1 MHIKDSYVS
10 RGKPSF
16 SGSGSYG
23 KLLKECREEAVGQV
37 DQAEVERFL
46 TDSRQYGDWM
56 AEGHK
61 NMTYTGASDTAI
73 TNERKRRSDEMA
85 IRANRVR
92 AWLQSDQNSLTPES
106 SRTVSSY
113 LDDFRKFQEDSQNSY
128 SHKQKT
134 VQRYGSEEA
143 WGKALRQSGYQ
154 EKYGQMSKQDLNAAA
169 AALPDG
175 EEKQW
180 LNDYYGEALR
190 SEADYDHEIAMI
202 NWQLGRLGK
211 VYDDFSNTTRWVQ
224 DEADEQLNQK
234 IDRYRENYESPQ
246 AVKKQME
253 QLQTRRYHLEQG
265 KKYNLIPQNEDFTE
279 KAKYSGDGS
288 YLQNM
293 VNNPKTADREDTAK
307 HIFTAADP
315 VVIGGIIDAVSY
327 ENVHLMTAEERMIF
341 NYLHNTQGEDA
352 AKEYMDWLQYTL
364 NQRSAMKLNNWVA
377 DRTQDIP
384 VLSQAWTSLAS
395 VPLRFMGGS
404 GILDAA
410 GQKVVNAITGDDK
423 PVDYNRDAMMISQAS
438 STVRSS
444 VARQLNDVASIQL
457 DEEKHPILA
466 SWFNGV
472 GIGDLYSAGMS
483 MVDSSVVA
491 AATAINPIAGQVAS
505 ALLSASSATDTMLQ
519 SAANGATD
527 GQAITAGLAAGFFEW
542 FFEKYEIESLMKQ
555 GKSVRTAMLKQGFIE
570 AVGEGATELCNIVTN
585 TWLMAEN
592 SDWKQK
598 AEEYLKQNPELDRS
612 QAENLAM
619 MDMVMQVLKAS
630 AAGFLTGAAMGGAA
644 GAVNTVRFNADLQ
657 KLYSGAA
664 PQMVSNLLAADP
676 ENALGLK
683 LEKKLSDGKE
693 LSGAELQKLLTALET
708 QEAAGQTD
716 STVAQLMEGIEPVNK
731 GTTPRQPGSE
741 AISDLVDESVA
752 QLTGAPTNP
761 VGAALEGFRSTG
773 AVTNKQATDILNNAA
788 AVQQL
793 VREAGLKLPET
804 ASGKRAAV
812 KEAVSRLAQSESIA
826 AETVRDEEAPTE
838 TNTQTDISAAKST
851 EGIRTQIR
859 ARQEDLNAMEP
870 VAQIQTPK
878 DFSAMDA
885 AVNKDAVGA
894 APEGFDTYSHL
905 QFEYGNKPDRTG
917 TVRDINVPKMDA
929 SGQRVSDFAANL
941 YGNAITSDTMVQT
954 METLIAQGAFG
965 AQTMK
970 LDDVLNNSAD
980 RVAKG
985 YINKDGSASLT
996 SFTNY
1001 LSASIAEG
1009 RYSPELLAD
1018 ALVMMTKAES
1028 EGRFEDAGVIA
1039 FLASDITRAGGRILN
1054 VAKLTQRL
1062 TPEGQFAARKRAA
1075 EKVSEEVNAR
1085 RKNGKREDIAISE
1098 ATEQEFLN
1106 VATAGEAV
1114 VTDATNAINQGL
1126 PFDAEAAADA
1136 AIVNTVNTMAQETSQ
1151 TGTED
1156 TNTAETES
1164 ASEDA
1169 QSAEK
1174 STSTSESSQAS
1185 PDPTAETA
1193 GAENSSAAHTDGETA
1208 PSQENRIYHAIREFV
1223 KSKTK
1228 KAPGSRKK
1236 ATKALDA
1243 LKEFYANRADFEEA
1257 WNAARRRAEMDLA
1270 DDPVAYDAFRQFLD
1284 TGGNAQDIMDTY
1296 DSGSVTR
1303 KALREA
1309 AKGADVELSRLV
1321 SSSLKDKAAALQSI
1335 QDYVAQKYELDG
1347 SAASQMAHQLQEA
1360 FYRELQQRQLKRL
1373 RSLFGEKNVKESDTA
1388 KDLFAELYN
1397 TGAFENGA
1405 LISREALKKIFG
1417 HDGLSLSQ
1425 ELLAEYGQ
1433 VSDARKAAVD
1443 RKIIHEIAEQLP
1455 TDLRHILGKWRYTAM
1470 LANPS
1475 THLKNIIG
1483 NTGQFVIQ
1491 YGLKDNLSALIEAG
1505 VSKVS
1510 GGKIK
1515 RTKAILNPA
1524 SAADRALINDAL
1536 NDYGTVMRNNGE
1548 IAKRIKNGGKYDSVR
1563 SEVEEVRRS
1572 WKINHPSN
1580 AVTKGI
1586 DKGLSGLEYVA
1597 DFNTKALD
1605 AEDAFF
1611 GRNAYALSLAAY
1623 MKANGLT
1630 EITEEART
1638 YAVAQA
1644 QECTFHDDSLIY
1656 KAVSG
1661 RVGKVAKLVVPF
1673 VKTPA
1678 NVTSRAVE
1686 YSPGMILKFG
1696 YDLIKLGCQSGKTD
1710 VELNGKRMTA
1720 AQAID
1725 DLSKG
1730 LVGSSMWA
1738 VGIWMAAEGLIR
1750 VVGTGSEEER
1760 EYQRLMGYKDYSLCI
1775 GDTCIDISC
1784 LSPAILP
1791 VFTGAAIYESL
1802 NNFSEDEVSL
1812 QTVLDSVYSFTD
1824 PILSSSMLSGLD
1836 SFMYAIRSMGD
1847 SGTTGELAGTVGR
1860 EIVETYVSQFF
1871 PSLLRR
1877 IAAGSDNTVRQTYAD
1892 PKNPFSAFTQNIQ
1905 SGTPGARENLKA
1917 KYDVW
1922 GQEIKQDA
1930 SGGGDGFW
1938 GGAWRTINP
1947 ARVADTHSTDIDDEI
1962 LRLSSAG
1969 LDAIPGSNAK
1979 TITVDGEKYRL
1990 SAEEYGT
1997 YEQAEGQ
2004 LSFSIAQEM
2013 IHSDAYKALPDELK
2027 AKALNNAYSYAAE
2040 YCKSDAVAGYT
2051 PKVDQYLSGMGKDA
2065 VKLASAILIHA
2076 ASGSVTDA
2084 LTGLATACKG
2094 GDSTAPAVSEMET
2107 AYATY
2112 NRLPEA
2118 VRSAVDEELSGRSEA
2133 FIAAR
2138 EAGISSDTFAALY
2151 GQYYR
2156 ISNDSTLGVG
2166 AKAQQWSYALDQAAN
2181 ITAAQK
2187 RVLKEKLTFNASS
2200 QVTAGDYDKM
2210 TAAGISTKTADYV
2223 ADLMRDI
2230 QPEPGRSSVRTV
2242 QKLEAIT
2249 EDTDLSDQDLEA
2261 IIPLY
2266 LSEGQQERFGTAM
2279 DRGYSPEEFV
2289 EAYRVVLDKEKGQKK
2304 PSVIREIAAE
2314 AGLSYGAAKRLYE
2327 IMTEK
2332 TA

>member
-46 TDSRQYGDWM
+46 TDSKQYGDWM
-56 AEGHK
+56 AEGYK

-128 SHKQKT
+128 THKQKT

-143 WGKALRQSGYQ
+143 WSKALRQSGYQ

-211 VYDDFSNTTRWVQ
+211 VHDDFSNTTRWVQ
-224 DEADEQLNQK
+224 DETDEQLNQK
-234 IDRYRENYESPQ
+234 IDRYRENYGSPQ

-457 DEEKHPILA
+457 DKEKHPILA

-555 GKSVRTAMLKQGFIE
+555 GKSVRTAMLKQGFNE

-598 AEEYLKQNPELDRS
+598 AEEYLKQNPKLDRS

-716 STVAQLMEGIEPVNK
+716 SAVAQLMEGIEPVNK
-731 GTTPRQPGSE
+731 STTPRQPGSE

-761 VGAALEGFRSTG
+761 VEAALEGFRSTG
-773 AVTNKQATDILNNAA
+773 TVTNKQATDILNNAA
-788 AVQQL
+788 AVRQL

-812 KEAVSRLAQSESIA
+812 KEAVSRLAQSETGVDTAPDAVYDEENINGSIEHEGEAVPEDARRRQSGNGDDWQIPLPNDQQRHSESVRDGTERSAIFPEQGSIA
-826 AETVRDEEAPTE
+826 GEGGRAVQDFNPGHSGR
-838 TNTQTDISAAKST
+838 DISQRNT
-851 EGIRTQIR
+851 EFAQYDGTSDNDSEENKFR
-859 ARQEDLNAMEP
+859 ADNTE
-870 VAQIQTPK
+870 
-878 DFSAMDA
+878 S
-885 AVNKDAVGA
+885 VGA

-985 YINKDGSASLT
+985 YINKDGSASLA

-1085 RKNGKREDIAISE
+1085 RKNGKRVDIAISE

-1443 RKIIHEIAEQLP
+1443 RKIIQEIADQLP

-1536 NDYGTVMRNNGE
+1536 NDYGTVLRNNGE

-1638 YAVAQA
+1638 YAIAQA
-1644 QECTFHDDSLIY
+1644 QQATFHDDSLIY

-1812 QTVLDSVYSFTD
+1812 QTALDSVYSFTD

-1892 PKNPFSAFTQNIQ
+1892 PKNPFSAFTQSIQ
-1905 SGTPGARENLKA
+1905 SGIPGARDGLKA
-1917 KYDVW
+1917 KYDIW
-1922 GQEIKQDA
+1922 GQELKQDA
-1930 SGGGDGFW
+1930 SGGDGAL
-1938 GGAWRTINP
+1938 GAIWRTVNP
-1947 ARVADTHSTDIDDEI
+1947 ARVADTHSTDIDGEI

-1969 LDAIPGSNAK
+1969 FDALPTESNTK
-1979 TITVDGEKYRL
+1979 TITVDGEEYRMT
-1990 SAEEYGT
+1990 ADEYGT

-2027 AKALNNAYSYAAE
+2027 AKALNAAYSYAAE

-2051 PKVDQYLSGMGKDA
+2051 PKVGQYLSGMGKDA
-2065 VKLASAILIHA
+2065 VKLASAILKH
-2076 ASGSVTDA
+2076 TDESA
-2084 LTGLATACKG
+2084 HT
-2094 GDSTAPAVSEMET
+2094 S
-2107 AYATY
+2107 TY
-2112 NRLPEA
+2112 NNL
-2118 VRSAVDEELSGRSEA
+2118 
-2133 FIAAR
+2133 
-2138 EAGISSDTFAALY
+2138 
-2151 GQYYR
+2151 
-2156 ISNDSTLGVG
+2156 
-2166 AKAQQWSYALDQAAN
+2166 
-2181 ITAAQK
+2181 
-2187 RVLKEKLTFNASS
+2187 
-2200 QVTAGDYDKM
+2200 
-2210 TAAGISTKTADYV
+2210 TAAGISTKTANYV
-2223 ADLMRDI
+2223 SDLMEGI

-2266 LSEGQQERFGTAM
+2266 LSEGQQERFDTAM

>member
-46 TDSRQYGDWM
+46 TDSKQYGDWM
-56 AEGHK
+56 AEGYK

-128 SHKQKT
+128 THKQKT

-224 DEADEQLNQK
+224 DESDEQLNQK
-234 IDRYRENYESPQ
+234 IDRYRENYGSPQ

-293 VNNPKTADREDTAK
+293 VNNPKTADGEDTAK

-341 NYLHNTQGEDA
+341 NYLHNTKGEKS

-377 DRTQDIP
+377 DRTRDIP
-384 VLSQAWTSLAS
+384 VLSQVWASRAS

-444 VARQLNDVASIQL
+444 VARQLNDVASIKL
-457 DEEKHPILA
+457 DKEKHPILA

-472 GIGDLYSAGMS
+472 GIGDLYSVGMS

-555 GKSVRTAMLKQGFIE
+555 GKSVRTAMLKQGFNE

-592 SDWKQK
+592 SDWKKK
-598 AEEYLKQNPELDRS
+598 AEEYLKQNPKLDRS

-630 AAGFLTGAAMGGAA
+630 AAGFFTGAVMGGAA

-716 STVAQLMEGIEPVNK
+716 SAVAQLMEGIEPVNK

-752 QLTGAPTNP
+752 QLTGAPTSP
-761 VGAALEGFRSTG
+761 VEAALEGFRSTG

-812 KEAVSRLAQSESIA
+812 KEAVSRLAQSETGVDTA
-826 AETVRDEEAPTE
+826 PDAVYDEENVNGGMNYGQGLQSDDRSGGIGDPSQGVAGVQQGNGSGAEGWGQRDRVAVNSGVLRISDELTTAQQKRGTVTYSVQETTE
-838 TNTQTDISAAKST
+838 NPSGYEQALTAGRNSDPVNGWCVTPKTADELQ
-851 EGIRTQIR
+851 ENGIRTFMNENGTVGVGIAPDGDIVAVFKNKNGGPR
-859 ARQEDLNAMEP
+859 KAMDTMMPIAIEQGGDRLDCYGAGLVKVYEAYGFVP
-870 VAQIQTPK
+870 VARVEFNPEYANEGWMPERGTPFIYFMMHNGDSAPTVAEKMGNYPHLSKNELDALPTYSK
-878 DFSAMDA
+878 DDYDAAMAYRDSLIDKRRNSSTESVSAAFSESVDNVTGKKKSKLYANTYKNATDA
-885 AVNKDAVGA
+885 AVRSIGEVSESLDSNIAYYTPITEKGSLSNA
-894 APEGFDTYSHL
+894 ADRVRTKEDIDRQYQLLVHKEGWTGEDNDTAMLVLDYMRRNGETQRFREL
-905 QFEYGNKPDRTG
+905 AKAQRKQATQG
-917 TVRDINVPKMDA
+917 
-929 SGQRVSDFAANL
+929 GQLIQSFAK
-941 YGNAITSDTMVQT
+941 YTKTPTSAALSA
-954 METLIAQGAFG
+954 METLDNFTQNDISRKFWRR
-965 AQTMK
+965 K
-970 LDDVLNNSAD
+970 SFDEWKDDVA
-980 RVAKG
+980 
-985 YINKDGSASLT
+985 
-996 SFTNY
+996 
-1001 LSASIAEG
+1001 ASILDIANRIEEVG
-1009 RYSPELLAD
+1009 DGNVNEMRSAIRALAKFRKTT
-1018 ALVMMTKAES
+1018 AWFGTSSNLTK
-1028 EGRFEDAGVIA
+1028 V
-1039 FLASDITRAGGRILN
+1039 
-1054 VAKLTQRL
+1054 
-1062 TPEGQFAARKRAA
+1062 A
-1075 EKVSEEVNAR
+1075 EKALSKINFNTA
-1085 RKNGKREDIAISE
+1085 KDIAIAQLS
-1098 ATEQEFLN
+1098 QIPGDFRKRSI
-1106 VATAGEAV
+1106 GEV
-1114 VTDATNAINQGL
+1114 VKTIRIYNMLSSLT
-1126 PFDAEAAADA
+1126 
-1136 AIVNTVNTMAQETSQ
+1136 TVNRNLS
-1151 TGTED
+1151 G
-1156 TNTAETES
+1156 N
-1164 ASEDA
+1164 ASIGIVDA
-1169 QSAEK
+1169 LSD
-1174 STSTSESSQAS
+1174 STV
-1185 PDPTAETA
+1185 
-1193 GAENSSAAHTDGETA
+1193 G
-1208 PSQENRIYHAIREFV
+1208 R
-1223 KSKTK
+1223 
-1228 KAPGSRKK
+1228 
-1236 ATKALDA
+1236 ALDA
-1243 LKEFYANRADFEEA
+1243 LVSLWTKKRTVGNDVIHGKTYFKASVKAVEMAALCAELDIPMESESRFSAGASRTFSPRGGPVTRFLSAYEKGMKYALEVTDKFFEGGARSAVEKSLRNLGEKSNLTEDEISALSQKTGQRRTFKDDRTITRATKGIKKALNEFGTGNIGIGDFAIPFAGTGSNVTHAAIDYTGGGVFTGLYELAKIARDVKNGEKVDVVRQRKAVTDVARSITGIGLISAFAALAAKGIIKVHNDGDKDERALDQSQNLAGAQFNVDAMLRAFAGEDTTWQEDDWTVSIDFLEPFNAQMYVGYILSQEDSVADVVKTYPEAAASGAAQSILDMPMMQNLSDAVDLASGALESFEEGDEDA
-1257 WNAARRRAEMDLA
+1257 LSDAAGQLLGNYGSGFIPSWVRQTAYMT
-1270 DDPVAYDAFRQFLD
+1270 DPYYRDT
-1284 TGGNAQDIMDTY
+1284 TGGNAME
-1296 DSGSVTR
+1296 
-1303 KALREA
+1303 KA
-1309 AKGADVELSRLV
+1309 VN
-1321 SSSLKDKAAALQSI
+1321 
-1335 QDYVAQKYELDG
+1335 
-1347 SAASQMAHQLQEA
+1347 QM
-1360 FYRELQQRQLKRL
+1360 K
-1373 RSLFGEKNVKESDTA
+1373 SN
-1388 KDLFAELYN
+1388 
-1397 TGAFENGA
+1397 
-1405 LISREALKKIFG
+1405 IP
-1417 HDGLSLSQ
+1417 GLSQTLPMKYSGLG
-1425 ELLAEYGQ
+1425 EEQ
-1433 VSDARKAAVD
+1433 VR
-1443 RKIIHEIAEQLP
+1443 HE
-1455 TDLRHILGKWRYTAM
+1455 G
-1470 LANPS
+1470 
-1475 THLKNIIG
+1475 
-1483 NTGQFVIQ
+1483 
-1491 YGLKDNLSALIEAG
+1491 
-1505 VSKVS
+1505 
-1510 GGKIK
+1510 
-1515 RTKAILNPA
+1515 
-1524 SAADRALINDAL
+1524 
-1536 NDYGTVMRNNGE
+1536 
-1548 IAKRIKNGGKYDSVR
+1548 
-1563 SEVEEVRRS
+1563 
-1572 WKINHPSN
+1572 
-1580 AVTKGI
+1580 
-1586 DKGLSGLEYVA
+1586 GLSGFLNTYVNPGKVSQISTS
-1597 DFNTKALD
+1597 DI
-1605 AEDAFF
+1605 
-1611 GRNAYALSLAAY
+1611 
-1623 MKANGLT
+1623 ANGLDHIAEATGKKTIYPDYIAPGSFTYTDEDGKKQTVTITGKEMT
-1630 EITEEART
+1630 ETYQKTYGENIAGLYSALLSMDDFNSLDEHTQAKIMEGAKKYATQIART
-1638 YAVAQA
+1638 SV
-1644 QECTFHDDSLIY
+1644 L
-1656 KAVSG
+1656 
-1661 RVGKVAKLVVPF
+1661 P
-1673 VKTPA
+1673 
-1678 NVTSRAVE
+1678 
-1686 YSPGMILKFG
+1686 
-1696 YDLIKLGCQSGKTD
+1696 
-1710 VELNGKRMTA
+1710 
-1720 AQAID
+1720 
-1725 DLSKG
+1725 
-1730 LVGSSMWA
+1730 
-1738 VGIWMAAEGLIR
+1738 
-1750 VVGTGSEEER
+1750 
-1760 EYQRLMGYKDYSLCI
+1760 EYQPDIPKYLTGI
-1775 GDTCIDISC
+1775 GDDPETLALVMLTYSHIDS
-1784 LSPAILP
+1784 
-1791 VFTGAAIYESL
+1791 
-1802 NNFSEDEVSL
+1802 
-1812 QTVLDSVYSFTD
+1812 
-1824 PILSSSMLSGLD
+1824 
-1836 SFMYAIRSMGD
+1836 
-1847 SGTTGELAGTVGR
+1847 
-1860 EIVETYVSQFF
+1860 
-1871 PSLLRR
+1871 
-1877 IAAGSDNTVRQTYAD
+1877 
-1892 PKNPFSAFTQNIQ
+1892 
-1905 SGTPGARENLKA
+1905 
-1917 KYDVW
+1917 
-1922 GQEIKQDA
+1922 
-1930 SGGGDGFW
+1930 
-1938 GGAWRTINP
+1938 
-1947 ARVADTHSTDIDDEI
+1947 ID
-1962 LRLSSAG
+1962 
-1969 LDAIPGSNAK
+1969 
-1979 TITVDGEKYRL
+1979 
-1990 SAEEYGT
+1990 
-1997 YEQAEGQ
+1997 
-2004 LSFSIAQEM
+2004 
-2013 IHSDAYKALPDELK
+2013 
-2027 AKALNNAYSYAAE
+2027 
-2040 YCKSDAVAGYT
+2040 
-2051 PKVDQYLSGMGKDA
+2051 
-2065 VKLASAILIHA
+2065 
-2076 ASGSVTDA
+2076 
-2084 LTGLATACKG
+2084 
-2094 GDSTAPAVSEMET
+2094 
-2107 AYATY
+2107 
-2112 NRLPEA
+2112 
-2118 VRSAVDEELSGRSEA
+2118 
-2133 FIAAR
+2133 
-2138 EAGISSDTFAALY
+2138 GISSSEQARKWAYQIDQHEAAGLITSEQKSVLLEHTPFY
-2151 GQYYR
+2151 V
-2156 ISNDSTLGVG
+2156 SV
-2166 AKAQQWSYALDQAAN
+2166 QA
-2181 ITAAQK
+2181 
-2187 RVLKEKLTFNASS
+2187 NASEYS
-2200 QVTAGDYDKM
+2200 KM

-2314 AGLSYGAAKRLYE
+2314 AGITYGAAKRLYE

-2332 TA
+2332 IA